1 MTSSKI
7 SEPRRTFSQPWYFHP
22 LLFGIYPIVALLAAN
37 ISQIRPEAAIR
48 SFLISFVLAVIVF
61 GLSLLIIKN
70 KSIAAIFSSFLF
82 ILFYSYG
89 HVYQL
94 IEGKMIGGLDI
105 GRHRFLGFLWLALL
119 VVGVWLIFRKARK
132 ADTFNRLLNTVSIIL
147 LVLPLFNI
155 GEFEIRAANVAR
167 GGNTVKAASIT
178 SAAGKNLDPETLPD
192 VYYII
197 LDGYSRDDILK
208 QLYNYDNSSFYAQ
221 LKQLGFVIPDCAQ
234 SNYART
240 ALSIS
245 SALHMDYIQDFS
257 TLYKQ
262 GDQSLDMPVY
272 LDYIQHSPVRSHLAE
287 FGYKM
292 VAFET
297 GYFWNEVTDADVYI
311 IANNNPLE
319 KVKQGRDV
327 SEFEMM
333 YLRTTAFRTVD
344 ELKSKFTQNIV
355 KNIRTPEEKHHDQV
369 VFALDQLGQV
379 PNLPGKKFVYAHIVA
394 PHAPFVFS
402 PDGRYISNGAV
413 NPGYLDAISYVNSRI
428 IPIVKSIIDNS
439 KVPPVIIIQGD
450 HGWDA
455 DHRMQIL
462 NAYYLPDGGSSK
474 IYNTITPVNTFRTVF
489 NEYFGDSFPLLKDV
503 SYFSDD
509 EAPYAFKEI
518 PHTCSSGNPPPSKP

>member
-1 MTSSKI
+1 MPSPKTNK
-7 SEPRRTFSQPWYFHP
+7 PRRSSGQPWYFHP
-22 LLFGIYPIVALLAAN
+22 VLFGLYPIVALLASN

-48 SFLISFVLAVIVF
+48 SFIISIVITVLVY
-61 GLSLLIIKN
+61 GLALLLIRN
-70 KSIAAIFSSFLF
+70 RSIAALFSTFF
-82 ILFYSYG
+82 FVLFYSYG
-89 HVYQL
+89 HIYQL
-94 IEGKMIGGLDI
+94 VEGKLIGLLDI
-105 GRHRFLGFLWLALL
+105 GRHRFLGTLWIVLFLAGAWF
-119 VVGVWLIFRKARK
+119 IFKKAAK
-132 ADTFNRLLNTVSIIL
+132 AKTFNGLLNTVSIIL
-147 LVLPLFNI
+147 IVLPLFQI
-155 GEFEIRAANVAR
+155 GQFEVKAAGVKE
-167 GGNTVKAASIT
+167 GGNTVNAAV
-178 SAAGKNLDPETLPD
+178 SAPTGKNLDPETLPD

-208 QLYNYDNSSFYAQ
+208 ELYGYDNFSFYAQ
-221 LKQLGFVIPDCAQ
+221 LKEIGFVIPDCAQ

-245 SALHMDYIQDFS
+245 SALHMDYVQDFS

-272 LDYIQHSPVRSHLAE
+272 LDYIRHSPVRSYLSSL
-287 FGYKM
+287 GYKM

-311 IANNNPLE
+311 IANDNPLE
-319 KVKQGRDV
+319 KVKQGKDV

-333 YLRTTAFRTVD
+333 YLRTTGLRTFD
-344 ELKSKFTQNIV
+344 ELKSKYTQNIV

-369 VFALDQLGQV
+369 VFAFDQLGQI

-413 NPGYLDAISYVNSRI
+413 VPGYTDAVSYVNSRV
-428 IPIVKSIIDNS
+428 IPAVKSIIANS

-462 NAYYLPDGGSSK
+462 NAYYLPNGGSAMV
-474 IYNTITPVNTFRTVF
+474 YDTITPVNSFPTVL
-489 NEYFGDSFPLLKDV
+489 NQYFGGDFKLKDDV

-509 EAPYAFKEI
+509 DAPYAFKEI
-518 PHTCSSGNPPPSKP
+518 PHTCSSGKQPPVHP

>member
-1 MTSSKI
+1 MTTLKTQK
-7 SEPRRTFSQPWYFHP
+7 PRRTSGKPWYFHP
-22 LLFGIYPIVALLAAN
+22 VLFGLYPIVAFLAAN

-48 SFLISFVLAVIVF
+48 SFLVSILLMAVVYGLA
-61 GLSLLIIKN
+61 LLLIRSR
-70 KSIAAIFSSFLF
+70 SIAALFSTFIF

-94 IEGKMIGGLDI
+94 IEGKLVGGLDI
-105 GRHRFLGFLWLALL
+105 GRHRFLGILWIVLFA
-119 VVGVWLIFRKARK
+119 VGAWFIFKKARRAK
-132 ADTFNRLLNTVSIIL
+132 TFNGLLNTVSIIL
-147 LVLPLFNI
+147 IVLPLFQI
-155 GEFEIRAANVAR
+155 GQFEVKAAGVKE
-167 GGNTVKAASIT
+167 GGNTVKAAVT
-178 SAAGKNLDPETLPD
+178 APTGKNLDPETLPD

-208 QLYNYDNSSFYAQ
+208 ELYGYDNSAFYAQ
-221 LKQLGFVIPDCAQ
+221 LKKLGFVIPDCAQ

-245 SALHMDYIQDFS
+245 SALHMDYIQNFS

-272 LDYIQHSPVRSHLAE
+272 LDYIRHSPVRSYLGGL
-287 FGYKM
+287 GYKM

-297 GYFWNEVTDADVYI
+297 GYFWNEITDADVYI
-311 IANNNPLE
+311 IANDNPLE
-319 KVKQGRDV
+319 KVKQGKDV

-333 YLRTTAFRTVD
+333 YLRTTALRTFD
-344 ELKSKFTQNIV
+344 ELKSKFTQNLV
-355 KNIRTPEEKHHDQV
+355 QNIRTPEEKHHDQV
-369 VFALDQLGQV
+369 IFALDQLEQV

-413 NPGYLDAISYVNSRI
+413 VPGYTDAVSYVNSRV
-428 IPIVKSIIDNS
+428 IPIVKSIIANS

-455 DHRMQIL
+455 DHRMEIL
-462 NAYYLPDGGSSK
+462 NAYYLPGGGSQK
-474 IYNTITPVNTFRTVF
+474 IYDTITPVNTFATVF
-489 NEYFGDSFPLLKDV
+489 NKYFGGEFDLKDDV

-509 EAPYAFKEI
+509 DAPYAFKEI
-518 PHTCSSGNPPPSKP
+518 PHTCSSGNQPPAGK